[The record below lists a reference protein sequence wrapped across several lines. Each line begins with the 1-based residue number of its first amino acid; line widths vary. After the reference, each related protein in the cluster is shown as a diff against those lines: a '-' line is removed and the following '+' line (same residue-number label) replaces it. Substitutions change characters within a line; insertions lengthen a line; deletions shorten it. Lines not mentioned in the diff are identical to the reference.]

1 MSFDLALSGL
11 NAATTDL
18 NVVSNNV
25 ANVATT
31 GFKESRAQFADI
43 YAQTQQGVSK
53 IAVGNGVRVT
63 AVSQQF
69 SQGNVTATQNNLDLG
84 LNGNGFFI
92 MSDGGALKYTRAGA
106 FQVDNGGFIVNSSG
120 ERLQG
125 YPPLSTGGF
134 NTGGLGDVQ
143 LTTAENPP
151 SATTSASVT
160 LNLPSAA
167 AAPTNATFDPA
178 DPNSYTNT
186 TSLTTYDSLGAAHT
200 AQLYFVKGSTPNN
213 WTTQLY
219 IDGNAV
225 SNPAAGPALSYSA
238 TGALTSPANGKIT
251 FPAYTPATGGAPMN
265 LTVDFSKTSQFGDSF
280 SVNAVTQD
288 GFTTGR
294 LIGIDIDQ
302 TGVVQA
308 RFTNGKATALGQVAL
323 ANFENTQ
330 GLQQLGNTE
339 WAETFAS
346 GQPVRGVAGASGFGT
361 MQSGALESSNVD
373 ITAQLVNMI
382 TAQRDFQ
389 ANAQVISTTDQ
400 VTQTIIHMA
409 GG

>member
-11 NAATTDL
+11 NAATADL

-53 IAVGNGVRVT
+53 IAVGNGVQVT
-63 AVSQQF
+63 AVAQQF

-106 FQVDNGGFIVNSSG
+106 FQVDNNGFITNSSA

-125 YPPLSTGGF
+125 YPPLKTGGF
-134 NTGGLGDVQ
+134 NTGGLSDIQ

-151 SATTSASVT
+151 SATTSASLT
-160 LNLPSAA
+160 LNLPSSA
-167 AAPTNATFDPA
+167 AAPTVAIFNPT

-200 AQLYFVKGSTPNN
+200 AQLYFIKGATANN
-213 WTTQLY
+213 WSTQLLV
-219 IDGNAV
+219 DGNAV
-225 SNPAAGPALSYSA
+225 GTPQALVYSS
-238 TGALTSPANGKIT
+238 TGALIAPVGGKVT

-265 LTVDFSKTSQFGDSF
+265 LSVNFSNTTQFGDSF
-280 SVNAVTQD
+280 TVNAVSQD

-294 LIGIDIDQ
+294 LIGIDIDSS
-302 TGVVQA
+302 GVVEA
-308 RFTNGKATALGQVAL
+308 RFTNGKATPLGQVAM
-323 ANFENTQ
+323 ANFENPQ
-330 GLQQLGNTE
+330 GLQQLGKTE

-346 GQPVRGVAGASGFGT
+346 GQPVRGVGGASGFGT
-361 MQSGALESSNVD
+361 IQSGALESSNVD

-389 ANAQVISTTDQ
+389 ANAQVIATTNQ
-400 VTQTIIHMA
+400 ITQTIISMA
-409 GG
+409 HG

>member
-11 NAATTDL
+11 NAATADL

-53 IAVGNGVRVT
+53 IAVGNGVQVT
-63 AVSQQF
+63 AVAQQF

-84 LNGNGFFI
+84 INGNGFFI

-106 FQVDNGGFIVNSSG
+106 FQVDNSGFITNSSG

-125 YPPLSTGGF
+125 YPPLATGGF
-134 NTGGLGDVQ
+134 NTGGLSDIQ

-151 SATTSASVT
+151 SATTTASLT
-160 LNLPSAA
+160 LNLPSSAK
-167 AAPTNATFDPA
+167 APTVAVFNPT

-200 AQLYFVKGSTPNN
+200 AQLYFIKGAVANN
-213 WTTQLY
+213 WTTQLLV
-219 IDGNAV
+219 DGNAV
-225 SNPAAGPALSYSA
+225 GVPQALAYSS
-238 TGALTSPANGKIT
+238 TGALTAPVGGKVA

-265 LTVDFSKTSQFGDSF
+265 LTVDFSNTTQFGDAF
-280 SVNAVTQD
+280 TVNAVSQN

-294 LIGIDIDQ
+294 LIGIDIDGS
-302 TGVVQA
+302 GVVEA
-308 RFTNGKATALGQVAL
+308 RFTNGKATPLGQVAM
-323 ANFENTQ
+323 ANFENPQ
-330 GLQQLGNTE
+330 GLQQLGKTE
-339 WAETFAS
+339 WAETFSS
-346 GQPVRGVAGASGFGT
+346 GQPVRGVGGSSGFGT

-400 VTQTIIHMA
+400 ITQTIITMA
-409 GG
+409 HG

>member
-11 NAATTDL
+11 NAATADL
-18 NVVSNNV
+18 NVTSNNV

-31 GFKESRAQFADI
+31 GFKESRAEFADI

-53 IAVGNGVRVT
+53 IAVGNGVRVA
-63 AVSQQF
+63 AVAQQF

-106 FQVDNGGFIVNSSG
+106 FQVNNSGFIVNSSG

-125 YPPLSTGGF
+125 YPPLKTGGF
-134 NTGGLGDVQ
+134 NTGGLADIQ

-151 SATTSASVT
+151 SATLNAGLT
-160 LNLPSAA
+160 LNLPSSATA
-167 AAPTNATFDPA
+167 PAVAPLDPTN
-178 DPNSYTNT
+178 PNTYTNT
-186 TSLTTYDSLGAAHT
+186 TSLTSYDSLGAAHT
-200 AQLYFVKGSTPNN
+200 DQLYFIKGAVANA
-213 WTTQLY
+213 WTVQLY
-219 IDGNAV
+219 TDGNAV
-225 SNPAAGPALSYSA
+225 GVPQALTYSS
-238 TGALTSPANGKIT
+238 TGALTAPVNGKVT
-251 FPAYTPATGGAPMN
+251 FPAYNPATGGAPMN
-265 LTVDFSKTSQFGDSF
+265 LTVDFSNTTQFGDSF

-294 LIGIDIDQ
+294 LIGIDVDS

-323 ANFENTQ
+323 ANFENPQ

-346 GQPVRGVAGASGFGT
+346 GQPVRGEGGTSGFGT

-373 ITAQLVNMI
+373 ITTQLVNMI

-400 VTQTIIHMA
+400 VTNTIIHMA
-409 GG
+409 GGA

>member
-11 NAATTDL
+11 NAATADL

-31 GFKESRAQFADI
+31 GFKESRAEFADI

-53 IAVGNGVRVT
+53 IAVGNGVQVT

-69 SQGNVTATQNNLDLG
+69 SQGNVTSTQNNLDLG
-84 LNGNGFFI
+84 VNGNGFFI
-92 MSDGGALKYTRAGA
+92 MSDAGALKYTRAGA
-106 FQVDNGGFIVNSSG
+106 FQVDNAGFITNSTG

-125 YPPLSTGGF
+125 YPPLATGGF
-134 NTGGLGDVQ
+134 NTGGLADIQ

-151 SATTSASVT
+151 AATTSASLT
-160 LNLPSAA
+160 LNLPSSA
-167 AAPTNATFDPA
+167 AAPTTAPLDPTN
-178 DPNSYTNT
+178 PNTYTNT

-200 AQLYFVKGSTPNN
+200 AQLYFMKGATANN

-225 SNPAAGPALSYSA
+225 GATPSALAYSS
-238 TGALTSPANGKIT
+238 TGALTAPAGGKIT

-265 LTVDFSKTSQFGDSF
+265 LTVDFSNTTQFGDAF
-280 SVNAVTQD
+280 AVNAVTQN

-294 LIGIDIDQ
+294 LIGIDIDGS
-302 TGVVQA
+302 GVVEA
-308 RFTNGKATALGQVAL
+308 RFTNGKATPLGQVAM
-323 ANFENTQ
+323 ANFENPQ

-339 WAETFAS
+339 WAETFSS
-346 GQPVRGVAGASGFGT
+346 GQPVRGVGGASGFGT

-400 VTQTIIHMA
+400 ITQTIINMRT
-409 GG
+409 G